1 MTRGV
6 RSGGAQQPPVASVAL
21 AGPGR
26 HGGGRSVGGALSSSS
41 FAETASWP
49 SPAPGRTFR
58 PPIQVLKHEDA
69 QLWGGNP
76 AMLGPSASLV
86 IIVYGERHSHALG
99 SKRPFLLSDCR
110 QVTGSGIRKP
120 GPQAP
125 LFPYLSSL
133 YMLYP
138 KLK

>member
-1 MTRGV
+1 MRDGGWV
-6 RSGGAQQPPVASVAL
+6 RSGGAQPPPVASVAL

-26 HGGGRSVGGALSSSS
+26 HGGGRLVGGALSSSS

-86 IIVYGERHSHALG
+86 IIVYGERDSHPLG
-99 SKRPFLLSDCR
+99 SKRSLSMIPCIVIYGKR
-110 QVTGSGIRKP
+110 HS
-120 GPQAP
+120 
-125 LFPYLSSL
+125 
-133 YMLYP
+133 
-138 KLK
+138 

>member
-1 MTRGV
+1 MRDGGWV
-6 RSGGAQQPPVASVAL
+6 RSGGAQPPPVAFSR
-21 AGPGR
+21 PGGTR
-26 HGGGRSVGGALSSSS
+26 PPWRWSFGGGALGSSS

-86 IIVYGERHSHALG
+86 IIVYGERHSYALG
-99 SKRPFLLSDCR
+99 SKRPLSMIP
-110 QVTGSGIRKP
+110 GIVVYGKRH
-120 GPQAP
+120 
-125 LFPYLSSL
+125 S
-133 YMLYP
+133 
-138 KLK
+138 